1 MSVFNFFSIKHK
13 SRLTE
18 NQQLDL
24 KRTNRL
30 RGRTGQSL
38 LNEKQYLAM
47 LEKIEFMKLPQ
58 QNRYQAMY
66 SRR

>member
-1 MSVFNFFSIKHK
+1 MGIFNFFSIKRK
-13 SRLTE
+13 SRLTQ

-30 RGRTGQSL
+30 RGRTGKSL
-38 LNEKQYLAM
+38 LNERQYLAM
-47 LEKIEFMKLPQ
+47 IDKIEMMKLPTQ
-58 QNRYQAMY
+58 ERYQAMY